1 MNFKPIA
8 IDDYRILKPFF
19 AGHHYSLCV
28 YSPAS
33 LIAWSFRSFKA
44 YYRIE
49 EGKLFIAGEMEE
61 GDILLQGVPPNSTM
75 PHRGV
80 DGDTM
85 RHHVPIRHLIL
96 PLAQERL
103 PSPAELHRYAEK
115 MGFERYWCVPAD
127 YMERLDRS
135 ELEALFV
142 TEEQKGYEDYIYLTE
157 DLIHLKGNKYSKKRN
172 LINQFTR
179 EYLRKGRVEVEEIHS
194 KDVAECLQF
203 LDIWCE
209 QHDCDAD
216 PESDLACEKNAV
228 ITALENMERLEWKG
242 LLIRVDGRVSAF
254 GIGARLNETT
264 ATLNFEKA
272 DSGIKGLY
280 QFLDNECAKRLF
292 HQFRYLNKESDMN
305 LPNLA
310 ESKQSYN
317 PVLRIK
323 SYALTLR

>member
-1 MNFKPIA
+1 MNFKPVA

-19 AGHHYSLCV
+19 TGHPYSLCV

-44 YYRIE
+44 YYAIE

-75 PHRGV
+75 PHRV
-80 DGDTM
+80 TN
-85 RHHVPIRHLIL
+85 RHLIL
-96 PLAQERL
+96 PLAKGRL
-103 PSPAELHRYAEK
+103 FSPAELHRHAERF
-115 MGFERYWCVPAD
+115 GFERYWRVPAD
-127 YMERLDRS
+127 YIERLDHS
-135 ELEALFV
+135 ELEALFDL
-142 TEEQKGYEDYIYLTE
+142 EEQMGYEDYIYLTE

-179 EYLRKGRVEVEEIHS
+179 EYLRKDRVEVEEILA

-203 LDIWCE
+203 LEIWCD
-209 QHDCDAD
+209 QHDCEAD

-272 DSGIKGLY
+272 DSEIKGLY

-292 HQFRYLNKESDMN
+292 RRFRYLNKESDMN

-310 ESKQSYN
+310 ESKQSYS

-323 SYALTLR
+323 SYALILR

>member
-1 MNFKPIA
+1 MNFKPVA
-8 IDDYRILKPFF
+8 VDDYRILKPFF
-19 AGHHYSLCV
+19 AGHPYSLCV

-44 YYRIE
+44 YYAIE

-61 GDILLQGVPPNSTM
+61 NPEN
-75 PHRGV
+75 
-80 DGDTM
+80 
-85 RHHVPIRHLIL
+85 RHLIL

-103 PSPAELHRYAEK
+103 FSPVDLHRYAER
-115 MGFERYWCVPAD
+115 MGFERYWRVPAD
-127 YMERLDRS
+127 YIETLDRS
-135 ELEALFV
+135 ELETLFDL
-142 TEEQKGYEDYIYLTE
+142 EEQMGYEDYIYLTE

-172 LINQFTR
+172 LISQFAR
-179 EYLRKGRVEVEEIHS
+179 EYLRRDRVEVEEIHS
-194 KDVAECLQF
+194 KDVAECLHF

-228 ITALENMERLEWKG
+228 TTALENMEHLEWKG

-292 HQFRYLNKESDMN
+292 REFRYVNKESDMN
-305 LPNLA
+305 LANLA

>member
-1 MNFKPIA
+1 MNFKPVA
-8 IDDYRILKPFF
+8 IDDYGILKPFF
-19 AGHHYSLCV
+19 TGHPYSLCV

-33 LIAWSFRSFKA
+33 LIAWSFRLFKA
-44 YYRIE
+44 YYAIE

-75 PHRGV
+75 PHRV
-80 DGDTM
+80 TN
-85 RHHVPIRHLIL
+85 RHLIL
-96 PLAQERL
+96 PLAQGRL
-103 PSPAELHRYAEK
+103 FSPAELHRHAERF
-115 MGFERYWCVPAD
+115 GFERYWRVPAD
-127 YMERLDRS
+127 YIERLDRS
-135 ELEALFV
+135 ELEALFDL
-142 TEEQKGYEDYIYLTE
+142 EEQMGYEDYIYLTE
-157 DLIHLKGNKYSKKRN
+157 DLIHLQGNKYSKKRN
-172 LINQFTR
+172 LINQFAR
-179 EYLRKGRVEVEEIHS
+179 EYLRRDRVEVEEILA

-203 LDIWCE
+203 LEIWCD

-272 DSGIKGLY
+272 DSEIKGLY

-292 HQFRYLNKESDMN
+292 RRFRYLNKESDMN

>member
-1 MNFKPIA
+1 MNFKPVSV
-8 IDDYRILKPFF
+8 DDYEILKPFF
-19 AGHHYSLCV
+19 AGHPYSLCV

-49 EGKLFIAGEMEE
+49 EGKLFIAGELEE
-61 GDILLQGVPPNSTM
+61 NPKN
-75 PHRGV
+75 
-80 DGDTM
+80 
-85 RHHVPIRHLIL
+85 RHLIL
-96 PLAQERL
+96 PMAQDRL
-103 PSPAELHRYAEK
+103 FSAADLHRYAEK
-115 MGFERYWCVPAD
+115 MGFERYWRVPAD
-127 YMERLDRS
+127 YIATLDRS
-135 ELEALFV
+135 ELEALFDL
-142 TEEQKGYEDYIYLTE
+142 EEQEGYEDYIYLTE

-172 LINQFTR
+172 LIHQFTR
-179 EYLRKGRVEVEEIHS
+179 EYLRRNRVEVEEILA
-194 KDVAECLQF
+194 KDVVECLQF
-203 LDIWCE
+203 LEIWCE

-216 PESDLACEKNAV
+216 PESDLACEKSAV
-228 ITALENMERLEWKG
+228 ITALENMKRLEWKG

-254 GIGARLNETT
+254 GIGTRLNETI

-280 QFLDNECAKRLF
+280 QYLDNECAKRLF
-292 HQFRYLNKESDMN
+292 REFRYLNKESDMN

>member
-1 MNFKPIA
+1 MNFKPVSV
-8 IDDYRILKPFF
+8 DDYEILKPFF
-19 AGHHYSLCV
+19 AGHPYSLCV

-49 EGKLFIAGEMEE
+49 EGKLFIAGELEE
-61 GDILLQGVPPNSTM
+61 NPKN
-75 PHRGV
+75 
-80 DGDTM
+80 
-85 RHHVPIRHLIL
+85 RHLIL
-96 PLAQERL
+96 PMAQDRL
-103 PSPAELHRYAEK
+103 FSAADLHRYAEK
-115 MGFERYWCVPAD
+115 MGFERYWRVPAD
-127 YMERLDRS
+127 YIATLDRS
-135 ELEALFV
+135 ELEALFDL
-142 TEEQKGYEDYIYLTE
+142 EEQEGYEDYIYLTE
-157 DLIHLKGNKYSKKRN
+157 DLIHLKGNRYSKKRN
-172 LINQFTR
+172 LIHQFTR
-179 EYLRKGRVEVEEIHS
+179 EYLRRNRVEVEEILA
-194 KDVAECLQF
+194 KDVVECLQF
-203 LDIWCE
+203 LEIWCE

-216 PESDLACEKNAV
+216 PESDLACEKSAV
-228 ITALENMERLEWKG
+228 ITALENMKRLEWKG

-254 GIGARLNETT
+254 GIGTRLNETI

-280 QFLDNECAKRLF
+280 QYLDNECAKRLF
-292 HQFRYLNKESDMN
+292 REFRYLNKESDMN

>member
-1 MNFKPIA
+1 MNFKPVA
-8 IDDYRILKPFF
+8 VDDYRILKPFF
-19 AGHHYSLCV
+19 AGHPYTLCV

-44 YYRIE
+44 YYAIE

-61 GDILLQGVPPNSTM
+61 NPEN
-75 PHRGV
+75 
-80 DGDTM
+80 
-85 RHHVPIRHLIL
+85 RHLIL

-103 PSPAELHRYAEK
+103 FSPVDLHRYAER
-115 MGFERYWCVPAD
+115 MGFERYWRVPAD
-127 YMERLDRS
+127 YIETLDRS
-135 ELEALFV
+135 ELETLFDL
-142 TEEQKGYEDYIYLTE
+142 EEQMGYEDYIYLTE

-172 LINQFTR
+172 LISQFAR
-179 EYLRKGRVEVEEIHS
+179 EYLRRDRVEVEEIHS
-194 KDVAECLQF
+194 KDVAECLHF

-228 ITALENMERLEWKG
+228 TTALENMEHLEWKG

-292 HQFRYLNKESDMN
+292 REFRYVNKESDMN
-305 LPNLA
+305 LANLA

>member
-1 MNFKPIA
+1 MNFKPVA
-8 IDDYRILKPFF
+8 IDDYGILKPFF
-19 AGHHYSLCV
+19 TGHPYSLCV

-44 YYRIE
+44 YYAIE

-75 PHRGV
+75 PHRV
-80 DGDTM
+80 TN
-85 RHHVPIRHLIL
+85 RHLIL
-96 PLAQERL
+96 PLAQGRL
-103 PSPAELHRYAEK
+103 FSPAELHRHAERF
-115 MGFERYWCVPAD
+115 GFERYWRVPAD
-127 YMERLDRS
+127 YIERLDHS
-135 ELEALFV
+135 ELEALFDL
-142 TEEQKGYEDYIYLTE
+142 EEQMGYEDYIYLTE

-179 EYLRKGRVEVEEIHS
+179 EYLRKDRVEVEEILA

-203 LDIWCE
+203 LEIWCD
-209 QHDCDAD
+209 QHDCEAD

-272 DSGIKGLY
+272 DSEIKGLY

-292 HQFRYLNKESDMN
+292 RRFRYLNKESDMN

>member
-1 MNFKPIA
+1 MNFKPVA
-8 IDDYRILKPFF
+8 VDDYRILKPFF
-19 AGHHYSLCV
+19 AGHPYSLCV

-44 YYRIE
+44 YYAIE
-49 EGKLFIAGEMEE
+49 DGKLFIAGEMEE

-75 PHRGV
+75 GHR
-80 DGDTM
+80 
-85 RHHVPIRHLIL
+85 VPNRHLIL

-103 PSPAELHRYAEK
+103 SSPVELHRYAEK
-115 MGFERYWCVPAD
+115 MGFERYWRVPAD
-127 YMERLDRS
+127 YIETLDRS

-142 TEEQKGYEDYIYLTE
+142 MEDQKGYEDYIYLTE

-179 EYLRKGRVEVEEIHS
+179 EYLRRGRVEVKEILA

-203 LDIWCE
+203 LNIWCE

-228 ITALENMERLEWKG
+228 TTALENMDRLEWKG

-292 HQFRYLNKESDMN
+292 RQFRYLNKESDMN

>member
-1 MNFKPIA
+1 MNFKPVA
-8 IDDYRILKPFF
+8 IDDYGILKPFF
-19 AGHHYSLCV
+19 TGHPYSLCV

-44 YYRIE
+44 YYAIE

-75 PHRGV
+75 PHRV
-80 DGDTM
+80 TN
-85 RHHVPIRHLIL
+85 RHLIL
-96 PLAQERL
+96 PLAQGRL
-103 PSPAELHRYAEK
+103 FSPAELHRHAERF
-115 MGFERYWCVPAD
+115 GFERYWRVPAD
-127 YMERLDRS
+127 YIERLDHS
-135 ELEALFV
+135 ELEALFDL
-142 TEEQKGYEDYIYLTE
+142 EEQMGYEDYIYLTE

-179 EYLRKGRVEVEEIHS
+179 EYLRKGRVEVEEILA
-194 KDVAECLQF
+194 KDVTECLQF
-203 LDIWCE
+203 LEIWCD
-209 QHDCDAD
+209 QHDCEAD

-272 DSGIKGLY
+272 DSEIKGLY

-292 HQFRYLNKESDMN
+292 RRFRYLNKESDMN

>member
-1 MNFKPIA
+1 MNFKPVTV
-8 IDDYRILKPFF
+8 DDYEILKPFF
-19 AGHHYSLCV
+19 AGHPYSLCV

-44 YYRIE
+44 YYAIE
-49 EGKLFIAGEMEE
+49 DGKLFIAGELEE
-61 GDILLQGVPPNSTM
+61 NPEN
-75 PHRGV
+75 
-80 DGDTM
+80 
-85 RHHVPIRHLIL
+85 RHLIL
-96 PLAQERL
+96 PLAHDRL
-103 PSPAELHRYAEK
+103 FSPAELHQYAER
-115 MGFERYWCVPAD
+115 MGFERYWRVPAD
-127 YMERLDRS
+127 YIRRLDRPA
-135 ELEALFV
+135 LESLFDL
-142 TEEQKGYEDYIYLTE
+142 EEQMGYEDYIYLTE

-172 LINQFTR
+172 LISQFTR
-179 EYLRKGRVEVEEIHS
+179 EYLRRDRVEVEEILA

-203 LDIWCE
+203 LIIWCE

-216 PESDLACEKNAV
+216 PESDLACEKIAV
-228 ITALENMERLEWKG
+228 TTALENMERLEWKG

-292 HQFRYLNKESDMN
+292 RSFRYINKESDMN

-323 SYALTLR
+323 SYALNLR

>member
-1 MNFKPIA
+1 MNFKPAA

-19 AGHHYSLCV
+19 TGHPYSLCV

-61 GDILLQGVPPNSTM
+61 NPEN
-75 PHRGV
+75 
-80 DGDTM
+80 
-85 RHHVPIRHLIL
+85 RHLIL

-103 PSPAELHRYAEK
+103 FSPAELHRYAER
-115 MGFERYWCVPAD
+115 MGFERYWRVPAD
-127 YMERLDRS
+127 YIERLDRS
-135 ELEALFV
+135 ELEALFEL
-142 TEEQKGYEDYIYLTE
+142 EEQKGYEDYIYLTE

-179 EYLRKGRVEVEEIHS
+179 EYLRRDRVEVEEIQAQ
-194 KDVAECLQF
+194 DVAECLQF
-203 LDIWCE
+203 LDIWCK
-209 QHDCDAD
+209 QHNCDAD

-228 ITALENMERLEWKG
+228 ITALENMERLEWTG

-272 DSGIKGLY
+272 DSEIKGLY

-292 HQFRYLNKESDMN
+292 RPFRYLNKESDMN

>member
-1 MNFKPIA
+1 MNFKQVA
-8 IDDYRILKPFF
+8 VDDYGILKPFF
-19 AGHHYSLCV
+19 AGHPYSLCV

-33 LIAWSFRSFKA
+33 LIVWSFRSFKA
-44 YYRIE
+44 YYAIE
-49 EGKLFIAGEMEE
+49 EGRLFIAGEMED
-61 GDILLQGVPPNSTM
+61 GDTM
-75 PHRGV
+75 PHR
-80 DGDTM
+80 
-85 RHHVPIRHLIL
+85 VPNRHLIL

-103 PSPAELHRYAEK
+103 SSPAELHRYAERR
-115 MGFERYWCVPAD
+115 GFERYWCVPAD
-127 YMERLDRS
+127 YMETLDRS

-142 TEEQKGYEDYIYLTE
+142 MEEQKGYEDYVYLTE

-179 EYLRKGRVEVEEIHS
+179 EYLRRGRVEVEEILA

-228 ITALENMERLEWKG
+228 ITALENMEHLEWKG

-272 DSGIKGLY
+272 DSEIKGLY

-292 HQFRYLNKESDMN
+292 RPFRYLNKESDMN

-317 PVLRIK
+317 PILRIK

>member
-1 MNFKPIA
+1 MNFKPVA
-8 IDDYRILKPFF
+8 VDDYQILKPFF
-19 AGHHYSLCV
+19 SGHPYSLCV

-44 YYRIE
+44 YYTIE
-49 EGKLFIAGEMEE
+49 EGKLFIAGEMED
-61 GDILLQGVPPNSTM
+61 GDTM
-75 PHRGV
+75 PHR
-80 DGDTM
+80 
-85 RHHVPIRHLIL
+85 VPNRHLLL

-103 PSPAELHRYAEK
+103 SSPAELHRYAER

-127 YMERLDRS
+127 YMETLDRS

-142 TEEQKGYEDYIYLTE
+142 MEEQKGYEDYIYLTE

-179 EYLRKGRVEVEEIHS
+179 EYLRRGRVEVEEILA

-228 ITALENMERLEWKG
+228 ITALENMEQLEWKG

-272 DSGIKGLY
+272 DSEIKGLY

-292 HQFRYLNKESDMN
+292 RQFRYLNKESDMN

-317 PVLRIK
+317 PILRIK
-323 SYALTLR
+323 SYVLTLR

>member
-1 MNFKPIA
+1 MNFKPAA

-19 AGHHYSLCV
+19 TGHPYSLCV

-61 GDILLQGVPPNSTM
+61 NPEN
-75 PHRGV
+75 
-80 DGDTM
+80 
-85 RHHVPIRHLIL
+85 RHLIL

-103 PSPAELHRYAEK
+103 FSPAELHRYAER
-115 MGFERYWCVPAD
+115 MGFERYWRVPAD
-127 YMERLDRS
+127 YIERLDRS
-135 ELEALFV
+135 ELEALFEL
-142 TEEQKGYEDYIYLTE
+142 EEQKGYEDYIYLTE

-179 EYLRKGRVEVEEIHS
+179 EYLRRDRVEVEEIQAQ
-194 KDVAECLQF
+194 DVAECLQF
-203 LDIWCE
+203 LDIWCK
-209 QHDCDAD
+209 QHNCDAD

-228 ITALENMERLEWKG
+228 ITALENMERLEWTG

-272 DSGIKGLY
+272 DSEIKGLY

-292 HQFRYLNKESDMN
+292 RPFRHLNKESDMN

>member
-1 MNFKPIA
+1 MNFKPVA
-8 IDDYRILKPFF
+8 VDDYETLKPFF
-19 AGHHYSLCV
+19 AGHPYSLCV

-61 GDILLQGVPPNSTM
+61 NPGNS
-75 PHRGV
+75 
-80 DGDTM
+80 
-85 RHHVPIRHLIL
+85 HLIL

-103 PSPAELHRYAEK
+103 FSAAELHRDAERL
-115 MGFERYWCVPAD
+115 GFERYWRVPAD
-127 YMERLDRS
+127 YIERLDRS
-135 ELEALFV
+135 ELEALFDL
-142 TEEQKGYEDYIYLTE
+142 EEQKGYEDYIYLTE
-157 DLIHLKGNKYSKKRN
+157 DLIQLKGNKYSKKRN
-172 LINQFTR
+172 LISQFTR
-179 EYLRKGRVEVEEIHS
+179 EYLRRGRVEVDEIQS

-203 LDIWCE
+203 LNIWCE

-242 LLIRVDGRVSAF
+242 LLVRVDGRVSAF
-254 GIGARLNETT
+254 GIGAPLNETT

-292 HQFRYLNKESDMN
+292 SQYRYVNKESDMN

>member
-1 MNFKPIA
+1 MNFKPVA
-8 IDDYRILKPFF
+8 IDDYGILKPFF
-19 AGHHYSLCV
+19 SGHPYSLCV

-33 LIAWSFRSFKA
+33 LIAWSFHSFKA
-44 YYRIE
+44 YYAIE

-61 GDILLQGVPPNSTM
+61 NPEN
-75 PHRGV
+75 
-80 DGDTM
+80 
-85 RHHVPIRHLIL
+85 RHLIL
-96 PLAQERL
+96 PLAQRRL
-103 PSPAELHRYAEK
+103 FSPAELHRYAERL
-115 MGFERYWCVPAD
+115 GFERYWRVPAD
-127 YMERLDRS
+127 YIETLDRS

-142 TEEQKGYEDYIYLTE
+142 MEEQKGYEDYIYLTE

-172 LINQFTR
+172 LINQFAR
-179 EYLRKGRVEVEEIHS
+179 EYLRKGRAKVEEILA

-203 LDIWCE
+203 LEIWCE

-254 GIGARLNETT
+254 GIGTRLNETT
-264 ATLNFEKA
+264 ATFNFEKA

-292 HQFRYLNKESDMN
+292 RQFRYLNKESDMN

-310 ESKQSYN
+310 ESKQSYY

-323 SYALTLR
+323 SYVLTLR

>member
-1 MNFKPIA
+1 MNFKQVS
-8 IDDYRILKPFF
+8 IDDYEILKPFF
-19 AGHHYSLCV
+19 AGHPYNLCV

-49 EGKLFIAGEMEE
+49 EGKLFIAGELEE
-61 GDILLQGVPPNSTM
+61 NPNN
-75 PHRGV
+75 
-80 DGDTM
+80 
-85 RHHVPIRHLIL
+85 RHLIL

-103 PSPAELHRYAEK
+103 FSAAELHRYAER
-115 MGFERYWCVPAD
+115 MGFERYWRVPAD
-127 YMERLDRS
+127 FIMTLDRS
-135 ELEALFV
+135 ELETLFDL
-142 TEEQKGYEDYIYLTE
+142 EEQEGYEDYIYLTE

-172 LINQFTR
+172 LIHQFTR
-179 EYLRKGRVEVEEIHS
+179 EYLRRNRVDVEKILA

-203 LDIWCE
+203 LEIWCE

-216 PESDLACEKNAV
+216 PESDLACEKSAV
-228 ITALENMERLEWKG
+228 ITALENMKRLEWKG

-254 GIGARLNETT
+254 GIGTRLNETT
-264 ATLNFEKA
+264 STLNFEKA

-280 QFLDNECAKRLF
+280 QYLDNECAKRLF
-292 HQFRYLNKESDMN
+292 REFRYLNKESDMN

>member
-1 MNFKPIA
+1 MNFKPVA
-8 IDDYRILKPFF
+8 VDDYRILKPFF
-19 AGHHYSLCV
+19 AGHPYSLCV

-44 YYRIE
+44 YYAIE

-61 GDILLQGVPPNSTM
+61 NPEN
-75 PHRGV
+75 
-80 DGDTM
+80 
-85 RHHVPIRHLIL
+85 RHLIL

-103 PSPAELHRYAEK
+103 SSPAELHRYAER
-115 MGFERYWCVPAD
+115 MGFERYWRVPAD
-127 YMERLDRS
+127 YMETLDRS

-142 TEEQKGYEDYIYLTE
+142 IEEQKGYEDYIYLTE

-179 EYLRKGRVEVEEIHS
+179 EYLRRDRVEVEEIHS

-228 ITALENMERLEWKG
+228 ITALGNMERLEWKG
-242 LLIRVDGRVSAF
+242 LLIRMDGRVSAF

-292 HQFRYLNKESDMN
+292 PTFRYLNKESDMN

-323 SYALTLR
+323 SYALTIR

>member
-1 MNFKPIA
+1 MNFKPVA
-8 IDDYRILKPFF
+8 IDDYGILKPFF
-19 AGHHYSLCV
+19 TGHPYSLCV

-44 YYRIE
+44 YYAIE

-75 PHRGV
+75 PHRV
-80 DGDTM
+80 TN
-85 RHHVPIRHLIL
+85 RHLIL
-96 PLAQERL
+96 PLAQGRL
-103 PSPAELHRYAEK
+103 FSPAELHRHAERF
-115 MGFERYWCVPAD
+115 GFERYWRVPAD
-127 YMERLDRS
+127 YIERLDHS
-135 ELEALFV
+135 ELEALFDL
-142 TEEQKGYEDYIYLTE
+142 EEQMGYEDYIYLTE

-179 EYLRKGRVEVEEIHS
+179 EYLRKDRVEVEEILA
-194 KDVAECLQF
+194 KDVTECLQF
-203 LDIWCE
+203 LEIWCD

-272 DSGIKGLY
+272 DSEIKGLY

-292 HQFRYLNKESDMN
+292 RRFRYLNKESDMN

-323 SYALTLR
+323 SYALILR

>member
-1 MNFKPIA
+1 MNFKPVA
-8 IDDYRILKPFF
+8 IDDYGILKPFF
-19 AGHHYSLCV
+19 TGHPYSLCV

-44 YYRIE
+44 YYAIE

-75 PHRGV
+75 PHRV
-80 DGDTM
+80 TN
-85 RHHVPIRHLIL
+85 RHLIL
-96 PLAQERL
+96 PLAQGRL
-103 PSPAELHRYAEK
+103 FSPAELHRHAERF
-115 MGFERYWCVPAD
+115 GFERYWRVPAD
-127 YMERLDRS
+127 YIERLDHS
-135 ELEALFV
+135 ELEALFDL
-142 TEEQKGYEDYIYLTE
+142 EEQMGYEDYIYLTE

-179 EYLRKGRVEVEEIHS
+179 EYLRKDRVEVEEILA

-203 LDIWCE
+203 LEIWCE

-272 DSGIKGLY
+272 DSEIKGLY

-292 HQFRYLNKESDMN
+292 RRFRYLNKESDMN

-310 ESKQSYN
+310 ESKQSYS

-323 SYALTLR
+323 SYALILR

>member
-1 MNFKPIA
+1 MNFKPVA
-8 IDDYRILKPFF
+8 VDDYQILKPFF
-19 AGHHYSLCV
+19 AGHPYNLCV

-44 YYRIE
+44 YYAIE

-75 PHRGV
+75 PHRV
-80 DGDTM
+80 TN
-85 RHHVPIRHLIL
+85 RHLIL
-96 PLAQERL
+96 PLAQGRL
-103 PSPAELHRYAEK
+103 FSPAELHRHAERF
-115 MGFERYWCVPAD
+115 GFERYWRVPAD
-127 YMERLDRS
+127 YIETLDRS
-135 ELEALFV
+135 ELEAFFDV
-142 TEEQKGYEDYIYLTE
+142 EEQMGYEDYIYLTE

-179 EYLRKGRVEVEEIHS
+179 EYLRKDRVEVEEILA
-194 KDVAECLQF
+194 KDVTECLQF
-203 LDIWCE
+203 LEIWCD
-209 QHDCDAD
+209 QHDCEAD

-272 DSGIKGLY
+272 DSEIKGLY

-292 HQFRYLNKESDMN
+292 RRFRYLNKESDMN

>member
-1 MNFKPIA
+1 MNFKPLA
-8 IDDYRILKPFF
+8 VDDYEILKPFF
-19 AGHHYSLCV
+19 AGHPYNLCV

-33 LIAWSFRSFKA
+33 LIAWSYRSFKGH
-44 YYRIE
+44 YTIE
-49 EGKLFIAGEMEE
+49 AGTLFIAGEMEE
-61 GDILLQGVPPNSTM
+61 NPEN
-75 PHRGV
+75 
-80 DGDTM
+80 
-85 RHHVPIRHLIL
+85 RHLIL
-96 PLAQERL
+96 PLAQERVA
-103 PSPAELHRYAEK
+103 SPTGLHRYAER

-127 YMERLDRS
+127 FLATLDRS
-135 ELEALFV
+135 EVERLFEI
-142 TEEQKGYEDYIYLTE
+142 EEQEGYEDYIYLTE
-157 DLIHLKGNKYSKKRN
+157 DLIHLRGNRYSKKRN

-179 EYLRKGRVEVEEIHS
+179 EYLRRGRVEVAAILAE
-194 KDVAECLQF
+194 DVAECLEF
-203 LDIWCE
+203 LDLWCD

-228 ITALENMERLEWKG
+228 TVALGNMERLEWKG

-292 HQFRYLNKESDMN
+292 RPFRFINKESDMN
-305 LPNLA
+305 LANLA
-310 ESKQSYN
+310 ESKKSYN

-323 SYALTLR
+323 SYVLTRR

>member
-1 MNFKPIA
+1 MNFKPVA
-8 IDDYRILKPFF
+8 IDDYGILKPFF
-19 AGHHYSLCV
+19 SGHPYSLCV

-33 LIAWSFRSFKA
+33 LIAWSFHSFKA
-44 YYRIE
+44 YYAIE

-61 GDILLQGVPPNSTM
+61 NPEN
-75 PHRGV
+75 
-80 DGDTM
+80 
-85 RHHVPIRHLIL
+85 RHLIL

-103 PSPAELHRYAEK
+103 FSPAELHRYAER
-115 MGFERYWCVPAD
+115 MGFERYWRVPAD
-127 YMERLDRS
+127 YIETLDRS

-142 TEEQKGYEDYIYLTE
+142 MEEQKGYEDYIYLTE

-172 LINQFTR
+172 LINQFAR
-179 EYLRKGRVEVEEIHS
+179 EYLRRGRAEVEEILA

-203 LDIWCE
+203 LEIWCE

-254 GIGARLNETT
+254 GIGERLNETT

-272 DSGIKGLY
+272 DSEIKGLY

-292 HQFRYLNKESDMN
+292 RRFRYLNKESDMN